1 VVQRAVPLMWV
12 LMICTA
18 SVLVSLQGC
27 GGSSTSPSAPTSPP
41 APPSGPVTG
50 PSAGKFQHVVVIV
63 QENRTPDNLFQDPIL
78 IKNGADIAQS
88 GLNSQGQT
96 ITLAAE
102 SLATVYDLSH
112 AHSAFVA
119 MYNGGKMDGA
129 DQIPVMCPTGMP
141 NCAPA
146 NPQYYYVNP
155 SEVAPYFQMAE
166 TYTFGDRMFQT
177 NQGPSFPAHQF
188 ILSGTS
194 APTATSNLFAAENP
208 IGVKNADSDTGC
220 TAPSQETV
228 AMIDPSGDESSTQY
242 PCFDHPTLTDL
253 LDTKGVSWH
262 YYAAGISSSQTSI
275 WTAPNAIKHICD
287 PTTQNGQSTCTG
299 TEWSNN
305 VTLTPSQVLTDI
317 ANSQL
322 AQVAWVT
329 PDGADSDHPSGNTG
343 GGPSWVASVVNAIGN
358 SPYWA
363 NTAII
368 ITWDDWGGW
377 YDHVAP
383 KVLNSYEYGFRVP
396 LIVIS
401 PYTKPAYISHATHD
415 FGSILKFVE
424 EVFGTTSLGYAD
436 VKADDLADCF
446 NYSQTPLTFQAI
458 AAEKD
463 ANYFVNRPQSEIP
476 PDTD

>member
-1 VVQRAVPLMWV
+1 MARRAAPLIWAV
-12 LMICTA
+12 MICVA
-18 SVLVSLQGC
+18 SIFLTLQGC
-27 GGSSTSPSAPTSPP
+27 GGSSSSPSQPAPPPSSPP
-41 APPSGPVTG
+41 AVTG
-50 PSAGKFQHVVVIV
+50 PSSGKFQHVVVIV
-63 QENRTPDNLFQDPIL
+63 QENRTPDNLFQDPVL

-96 ITLAAE
+96 INLAPE

-119 MYNGGKMDGA
+119 MYDGGKMDGA
-129 DQIPVMCPTGMP
+129 DQIPFTCLPNQQNCP
-141 NCAPA
+141 PA

-194 APTATSNLFAAENP
+194 APTATSDLFAAENP
-208 IGVKNADSDTGC
+208 VGVPGAGSNTGC
-220 TAPSQETV
+220 TAPPEELV
-228 AMIDPSGDESSTQY
+228 ALIDPSGNESSAQY
-242 PCFDHPTLTDL
+242 PCYDHPTLTDL

-262 YYAAGISSSQTSI
+262 YYAEGVSSSETSI

-287 PTTQNGQSTCTG
+287 PNTQNGVVTCTG
-299 TEWSNN
+299 TEWTAH

-317 ANSQL
+317 ANNQL
-322 AQVAWVT
+322 AQVVWVT
-329 PDGADSDHPSGNTG
+329 PDGADSDHPAGNTG

-358 SPYWA
+358 SAYWS

-368 ITWDDWGGW
+368 LTWDDWGGW

-383 KVLNSYEYGFRVP
+383 TIVNSYEYGFRVP

-401 PYTKPAYISHATHD
+401 QYAKPAYISHTQHN
-415 FGSILKFVE
+415 FGSILKFIE
-424 EVFGTTSLGYAD
+424 EVYGTPTVGYAD
-436 VKADDLADCF
+436 VKSDDLADCF
-446 NYSQTPLTFQAI
+446 DYSQAPLTFSAI
-458 AAEKD
+458 PGEKD
-463 ANYFVNRPQSEIP
+463 AHYFLTRPPTNIP